1 MAKILIVDDEETIR
15 EVIKKILEQTG
26 HEIIEAS
33 EGEEALRLQ
42 AACEADLIIT
52 DLVMPGLNGSELIRR
67 VRREYPKTRI
77 IVISG
82 FGGEGNANGASG
94 LRADKILEKPFNIL
108 ELLKAVE
115 DLLPKVS
122 C

>member
-15 EVIKKILEQTG
+15 GVVKKCLEQAG
-26 HEIIEAS
+26 QEVIEAS

-42 AACEADLIIT
+42 AECEADLIIT

-67 VRREYPKTRI
+67 IRREYPKTRI

-82 FGGEGNANGASG
+82 FGGESYANGASE
-94 LRADKILEKPFNIL
+94 LRADKILEKPFNL
-108 ELLKAVE
+108 MELLKAVE
-115 DLLPKVS
+115 DVLTK
-122 C
+122 